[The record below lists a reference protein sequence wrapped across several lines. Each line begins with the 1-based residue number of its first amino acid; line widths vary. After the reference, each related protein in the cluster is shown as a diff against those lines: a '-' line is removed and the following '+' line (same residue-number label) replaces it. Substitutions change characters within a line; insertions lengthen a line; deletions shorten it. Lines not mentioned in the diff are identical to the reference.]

1 MFIAFNLIVIN
12 RSNSVKVKVLMFNI
26 FTTSTKN
33 QSLNC
38 MDCELIRLYPVLPL
52 INIFI
57 TPTYLIK
64 NTMFATFLFT
74 LIKENYAKEENLIY
88 TR

>member
-12 RSNSVKVKVLMFNI
+12 RSNSVKVI

-33 QSLNC
+33 QSLSC
-38 MDCELIRLYPVLPL
+38 MDYVLIWLYPALPL

-64 NTMFATFLFT
+64 NTMFATFLYT

-88 TR
+88 TH

>member
-12 RSNSVKVKVLMFNI
+12 RSNSVKVI

-33 QSLNC
+33 QSLSC
-38 MDCELIRLYPVLPL
+38 MDYVLIWLYPALPL

-64 NTMFATFLFT
+64 NTMFANFLFT

-88 TR
+88 TH

>member
-1 MFIAFNLIVIN
+1 MHVHFIAFNLIVIN
-12 RSNSVKVKVLMFNI
+12 RSNSVKVI

-33 QSLNC
+33 QSLSC
-38 MDCELIRLYPVLPL
+38 MDYVLIWLYPALPL

-64 NTMFATFLFT
+64 NTMFATFLYT

-88 TR
+88 TH